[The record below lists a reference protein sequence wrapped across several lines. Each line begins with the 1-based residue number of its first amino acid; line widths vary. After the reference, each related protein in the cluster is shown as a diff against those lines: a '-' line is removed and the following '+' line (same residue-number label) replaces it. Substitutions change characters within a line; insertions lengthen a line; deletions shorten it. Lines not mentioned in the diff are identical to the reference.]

1 MQRALTIAGSDSGG
15 GAGIQADLKTFS
27 VFQVYGLSVLTAI
40 TAQNT
45 LGVQGIETLPPDFV
59 TLQIRSVLSD
69 IGADAGK
76 TGMLAT
82 KEIVVAVAEG
92 LGEFRLQDLVV
103 DPVMVSATGHRLLDE
118 DAVQAVKTLLF
129 PLATVVTPN
138 LDEATILWGERV
150 EDLKGMKEAARAIK
164 ALGPRFVLVK
174 GGHLSGSRIYDVLYD
189 GKGFEVWDAPKI
201 ATEHTHGS
209 GCTLSAA
216 IAAGL
221 AKGRTVKEAVDTAQR
236 YLHAAIQSAVKIG
249 KGKGPVNHL
258 VKVEEPDVHK
268 PGRAVH
274 LSGPTDLA
282 KVSPSRSQP
291 RHPTLL
297 TDRKKERGR

>member
-1 MQRALTIAGSDSGG
+1 MRRALTIAGSDSGG

-27 VFQVYGLSVLTAI
+27 TFQVYGLSVLTAA

-45 LGVQGIETLPPDFV
+45 LGVQGAHVLPPDFV
-59 TLQIRSVLSD
+59 TLQIQSVLSD

-82 KEIVVAVAEG
+82 KEIVAAVA
-92 LGEFRLQDLVV
+92 GELETFQFRNLVV

-118 DAVQAVKTLLF
+118 DAVEAMKTLLL

-138 LDEATILWGERV
+138 LDEATILGGEKID
-150 EDLKGMKEAARAIK
+150 DLNGMKEAARTIK
-164 ALGPRFVLVK
+164 GMGPHHVLVK
-174 GGHLSGSRIYDVLYD
+174 GGHLPGPLVFDVLYD
-189 GKGFEVWDAPKI
+189 GKRFEVWESPKI
-201 ATEHTHGS
+201 PTRNTHGS

-221 AKGRTVKEAVDTAQR
+221 AKREGVKEAVEGAQR
-236 YLHAAIQSAVKIG
+236 FIRAAIEAAVKIG

-258 VKVEEPDVHK
+258 VKV
-268 PGRAVH
+268 
-274 LSGPTDLA
+274 
-282 KVSPSRSQP
+282 
-291 RHPTLL
+291 
-297 TDRKKERGR
+297 

>member
-1 MQRALTIAGSDSGG
+1 MRRCLTIAGSDSGG

-27 VFQVYGLSVLTAI
+27 VFQVYGLSVLTAV

-45 LGVQGIETLPPDFV
+45 VGVQGVETLPPGFV

-82 KEIVVAVAEG
+82 KEIANVVAEG
-92 LGEFRLQDLVV
+92 LREFQLPNLVV

-118 DAVQAVKTLLF
+118 DAVEALKTLLF

-138 LDEATILWGERV
+138 LDEATILWGEKV
-150 EDLKGMKEAARAIK
+150 EDLHGMKEAARAIK
-164 ALGPRFVLVK
+164 ALGPRSVLVK
-174 GGHLSGSRIYDVLYD
+174 GGHLAGPRVYDVLFD
-189 GKGFEVWDAPKI
+189 GERFEIWDAQKI

-221 AKGRTVKEAVDTAQR
+221 AKGQRVKEAVDTAQR
-236 YLHAAIQSAVKIG
+236 YLHAALQCAIKIG

-258 VKVEEPDVHK
+258 VKIEGSDLQGPASQGNRRK
-268 PGRAVH
+268 GRA
-274 LSGPTDLA
+274 
-282 KVSPSRSQP
+282 R
-291 RHPTLL
+291 
-297 TDRKKERGR
+297 

>member
-1 MQRALTIAGSDSGG
+1 MRRAITIAGSDSGG

-27 VFQVYGLSVLTAI
+27 AFGVYGLSVLTAI

-45 LGVQGIETLPPDFV
+45 LGVQGVQVLAPDFV

-82 KEIVVAVAEG
+82 KEIVAAVAREVG
-92 LGEFRLQDLVV
+92 AFRLRNLVV
-103 DPVMVSATGHRLLDE
+103 DPVMVSATSHRLLDE
-118 DAVQAVKTLLF
+118 DAVEAVKTLLI

-138 LDEATILWGERV
+138 LDEAAILWGEKI
-150 EDLKGMKEAARAIK
+150 EDLDGMKEAARAVK
-164 ALGPRFVLVK
+164 ALGPQYVLVK
-174 GGHLSGSRIYDVLYD
+174 GGHLAGQRVFDVLYD
-189 GKGFEVWDAPKI
+189 GKGFEVRDAAKI
-201 ATEHTHGS
+201 PTENTHGS

-221 AKGRTVKEAVDTAQR
+221 AKGCAVTEAVHMAQR
-236 YLHAAIQSAVKIG
+236 YIHAAIASGLKIG

-258 VKVEEPDVHK
+258 VKV
-268 PGRAVH
+268 
-274 LSGPTDLA
+274 
-282 KVSPSRSQP
+282 
-291 RHPTLL
+291 
-297 TDRKKERGR
+297 RGLRTEG

>member
-1 MQRALTIAGSDSGG
+1 MRRALTIAGSDSGG
-15 GAGIQADLKTFS
+15 GAGIQADLKTFA
-27 VFQVYGLSVLTAI
+27 VFEVYGLSVLTAV

-45 LGVQGIETLPPDFV
+45 LGVQGAHILPSEFV

-82 KEIVVAVAEG
+82 AEIVAAVAME
-92 LGEFRLQDLVV
+92 LGAFQFRNLVV

-118 DAVQAVKTLLF
+118 DAVDALKTLLF

-138 LDEATILWGERV
+138 LDEATILCGEKID
-150 EDLKGMKEAARAIK
+150 DLHGMQEAARAIQE
-164 ALGPRFVLVK
+164 LGPPHVLVK
-174 GGHLSGSRIYDVLYD
+174 GGHLSGPTVFDVLYD
-189 GKGFEVWDAPKI
+189 GKRFEVWESPKI
-201 ATEHTHGS
+201 PTENTHGS

-221 AKGRTVKEAVDTAQR
+221 AKGQDVKAAVDTAQR
-236 YLHAAIQSAVKIG
+236 HIRAAIQQAVTIG

-258 VKVEEPDVHK
+258 VKV
-268 PGRAVH
+268 
-274 LSGPTDLA
+274 
-282 KVSPSRSQP
+282 
-291 RHPTLL
+291 
-297 TDRKKERGR
+297 

>member
-1 MQRALTIAGSDSGG
+1 MRRCLTIAGSDSGG

-27 VFQVYGLSVLTAI
+27 VFQVYGLSVLTAV

-45 LGVQGIETLPPDFV
+45 LGVQGVETLPPDFV
-59 TLQIRSVLSD
+59 ALQIRSVLSD

-82 KEIVVAVAEG
+82 KEIAKVVAKG
-92 LGEFRLQDLVV
+92 LREFQIPNLVV

-118 DAVQAVKTLLF
+118 DAVEAVKTLLF

-138 LDEATILWGERV
+138 LEEATILWGEKV
-150 EDLKGMKEAARAIK
+150 EDLHGMKEAARAIK
-164 ALGPRFVLVK
+164 ALGPGSVLVK
-174 GGHLSGSRIYDVLYD
+174 GGHLAGPRIYDVLFD
-189 GKGFEVWDAPKI
+189 GERFEIWDAPKI

-221 AKGRTVKEAVDTAQR
+221 AKGHRVKEAVDTAQR
-236 YLHAAIQSAVKIG
+236 YLHAAINTAIKIG

-258 VKVEEPDVHK
+258 AKVEGSDLQDPASHGNRK
-268 PGRAVH
+268 KGRA
-274 LSGPTDLA
+274 
-282 KVSPSRSQP
+282 R
-291 RHPTLL
+291 
-297 TDRKKERGR
+297 

>member
-15 GAGIQADLKTFS
+15 GAGIQADLKTFT

-82 KEIVVAVAEG
+82 KEIVVAVAKG
-92 LGEFRLQDLVV
+92 LGAFRFPNLVV

-118 DAVQAVKTLLF
+118 DAVEAVKSLLF

-138 LDEATILWGERV
+138 LDEATILWGEKV
-150 EDLKGMKEAARAIK
+150 EDLNGMKEAATAIK
-164 ALGPRFVLVK
+164 ALGPRYVLVK

-189 GKGFEVWDAPKI
+189 GKRFEVWDGPKI

-221 AKGRTVKEAVDTAQR
+221 AKGHTVKAAVDTAQR
-236 YLHAAIQSAVKIG
+236 YLHAAIQTAIKIG

-258 VKVEEPDVHK
+258 VKVEGSDLQGPVLQGNRK
-268 PGRAVH
+268 KGRA
-274 LSGPTDLA
+274 
-282 KVSPSRSQP
+282 R
-291 RHPTLL
+291 
-297 TDRKKERGR
+297 

>member
-1 MQRALTIAGSDSGG
+1 MRRAITIAGSDSGG

-27 VFQVYGLSVLTAI
+27 AFGVYGLSVLTAI

-45 LGVQGIETLPPDFV
+45 LGVQGVQVLPPDFV

-82 KEIVVAVAEG
+82 KEIVAAVAREVG
-92 LGEFRLQDLVV
+92 AFRLRNLVV

-118 DAVQAVKTLLF
+118 DAVEAVRMFLI

-138 LDEATILWGERV
+138 LDEAAILWGEKI
-150 EDLKGMKEAARAIK
+150 EDLDGMKEAARAIK
-164 ALGPRFVLVK
+164 ALGPQYVLVK
-174 GGHLSGSRIYDVLYD
+174 GGHLAGPRVFDVLYD
-189 GKGFEVWDAPKI
+189 GKGFEVRDAPKI
-201 ATEHTHGS
+201 PTENTHGS

-221 AKGRTVKEAVDTAQR
+221 AKGCLVKEAVETAQR
-236 YLHAAIQSAVKIG
+236 YIHAAIASGLKIG

-258 VKVEEPDVHK
+258 VKV
-268 PGRAVH
+268 
-274 LSGPTDLA
+274 
-282 KVSPSRSQP
+282 
-291 RHPTLL
+291 
-297 TDRKKERGR
+297 RGLRTEG